1 MQFLCGLRPN
11 KKQDHASTDL
21 CVEGFRLERQRSPIC
36 LLKDFVSSTKD
47 FCNHKVFR
55 PCKLNFSFSFLVCRV
70 SCVVCRVCVAS
81 TQARSHRLPIFVFK
95 DLVSSTKDFCNHK
108 VFRPCKLNFSFSSVV
123 CRVSCVVCVW
133 LLPKQECCS
142 VLVFICIYTREAL
155 VRSRREKLPQAHA
168 RVRIDSSMCLAFFS
182 LTLRECLRKLTPPAG
197 DQKRRPDVQEHS
209 HFSSLCL
216 PSKIRKSAKSFSH
229 FRLAR

>member
-55 PCKLNFSFSFLVCRV
+55 PCKLNFSFSSVVCRV
-70 SCVVCRVCVAS
+70 SCVVCR
-81 TQARSHRLPIFVFK
+81 
-95 DLVSSTKDFCNHK
+95 
-108 VFRPCKLNFSFSSVV
+108 
-123 CRVSCVVCVW
+123 VCVW

-182 LTLRECLRKLTPPAG
+182 LTLRECLRRLAPPAG

-216 PSKIRKSAKSFSH
+216 PSKIRKSSKSFSH